1 MHRERELVYVL
12 ESLSVRVSSVCSYI
26 QAVEV
31 GSPGGGV
38 GGEKLYTAL
47 CQNGGIV
54 VMELTSLLAGAHEP
68 PEGRSAYSWAP
79 ATGTWDTHNFAH
91 NLPASSLNR
100 DWSPNRF
107 SSLEAMLWIN
117 FVIVYKVQCHN
128 DMYICA
134 CCFLASLILH
144 YFLPLVPS
152 AQ

>member
-1 MHRERELVYVL
+1 MTDMHREREIVNAL
-12 ESLSVRVSSVCSYI
+12 ESLCISVSSVCGHI

-68 PEGRSAYSWAP
+68 PEGRSADSWAP
-79 ATGTWDTHNFAH
+79 ATGTRDTHNFSH

-100 DWSPNRF
+100 D
-107 SSLEAMLWIN
+107 
-117 FVIVYKVQCHN
+117 
-128 DMYICA
+128 
-134 CCFLASLILH
+134 
-144 YFLPLVPS
+144 
-152 AQ
+152 